1 MVINKNIQAK
11 DASSIVNEI
20 NSKIEESIMDATG
33 IGKTPEDVR
42 VWGEKIIKDYIKKQ
56 KETLMATKL
65 VAVFRD
71 NYEEFFNKYDSND
84 IISTEGK
91 TRKQIHEEIKM
102 SLNRFDVELSL
113 VTDKIFEKIK
123 DNPELLK

>member
-84 IISTEGK
+84 Y
-91 TRKQIHEEIKM
+91 
-102 SLNRFDVELSL
+102 
-113 VTDKIFEKIK
+113 
-123 DNPELLK
+123 